1 MNTADI
7 LELVGWLVSCFG
19 AGIASSFVLRAF
31 VRLANVL
38 LLKLYN

>member
-1 MNTADI
+1 MIQVDM

-31 VRLANVL
+31 VKLANVL